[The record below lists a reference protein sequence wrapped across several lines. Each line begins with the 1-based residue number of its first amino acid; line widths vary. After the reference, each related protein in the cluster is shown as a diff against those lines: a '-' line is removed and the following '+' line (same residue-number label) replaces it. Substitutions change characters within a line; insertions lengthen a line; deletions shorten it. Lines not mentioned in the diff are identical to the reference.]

1 MKGKWIIKVDISSAI
16 KWYLLLV
23 AYFLF
28 IVVFINFYSV
38 ISVGNLIGTSLYRY
52 LQFYPSIIIIMLT
65 ADMFEETFRKG
76 TKMYLHSFGLSVFQT
91 ILSRL
96 IRLFFSIAILY
107 VPLII
112 YSISQFNYSLAAFYH
127 MFPNTAV
134 FPMVGYMVPL
144 FHCLVIA
151 LFSIVTTLFIM
162 FILESKSIAIMLLFS
177 FLAFDVLVS
186 RNYFQPYNIFRGA
199 FDPPELYDSLPPHIN
214 IAITAI
220 IAFLCIL
227 CLRYRAS
234 K

>member
-1 MKGKWIIKVDISSAI
+1 MKGKWILKVDISSAI
-16 KWYLLLV
+16 KWYFLLI

-38 ISVGNLIGTSLYRY
+38 TAVGNSIGTSLYRY

-65 ADMFEETFRKG
+65 ADMFEETFRKSS
-76 TKMYLHSFGLSVFQT
+76 KMYLRSFGLSVFQI
-91 ILSRL
+91 ILTRV

-107 VPLII
+107 IPLIL
-112 YSISQFNYSLAAFYH
+112 YSISQLNYSLTAFYY

-134 FPMVGYMVPL
+134 FPMIGYMVPL

-162 FILESKSIAIMLLFS
+162 FVLESKSIAIMLLFS

-199 FDPPELYDSLPPHIN
+199 FDAPEIYNPLPPN
-214 IAITAI
+214 IFIAI
-220 IAFLCIL
+220 IAIIVFLCAL
-227 CLRYRAS
+227 CLGYRAS
-234 K
+234 E